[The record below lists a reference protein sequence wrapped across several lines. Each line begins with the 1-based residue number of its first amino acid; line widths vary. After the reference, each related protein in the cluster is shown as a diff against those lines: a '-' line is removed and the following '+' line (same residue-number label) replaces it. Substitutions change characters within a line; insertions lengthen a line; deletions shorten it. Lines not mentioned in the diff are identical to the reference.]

1 MHFQRHL
8 VKKEFKKILDFL
20 DNRQDLNNERI
31 RIADILVYTIKIL
44 NKTRLD
50 PLKHYIDHY
59 AKILWEFMTPSP
71 YVITFFKKETLEGQ
85 AIKRAGP
92 EGWNKCAEI
101 AKAEHQKYWLE
112 HIKISAPFQVR
123 NIMQIQNITVV
134 SPVFKMMSLIIMTNL
149 VLVLV

>member
-59 AKILWEFMTPSP
+59 AKIL
-71 YVITFFKKETLEGQ
+71 
-85 AIKRAGP
+85 
-92 EGWNKCAEI
+92 
-101 AKAEHQKYWLE
+101 
-112 HIKISAPFQVR
+112 
-123 NIMQIQNITVV
+123 
-134 SPVFKMMSLIIMTNL
+134 
-149 VLVLV
+149 